1 MVDCIIGNSA
11 KTIVS
16 PVLVMPHGKIISATF
31 YSSTLGKG
39 MIASQFFICYRY
51 AEGVWKIEMRG

>member
-1 MVDCIIGNSA
+1 MVDCIIGNSV

-16 PVLVMPHGKIISATF
+16 PVLVMPHGKIIGATL

-39 MIASQFFICYRY
+39 MIASQFFYLIQIRR
-51 AEGVWKIEMRG
+51 GVWKIEMRG